1 MGMCTRWTICT
12 RLPFQSSP
20 TSSSRWNLF
29 SEKKNIEGKFLNHL
43 LSPQASPWPE
53 AEDVAPYVNDDPIF
67 LNLYRCSFI
76 WDKSDNIVCF
86 VGSSI
91 SATSTQEF
99 RLATLA
105 ILTPFSLVHN
115 CHAGWAHHRAAVW
128 ELLQLLQ
135 TLQLHLV
142 RRHPGQPWAAQP
154 VAVGDHWRVH
164 LPVPGKEFKFNRCHT
179 YLFDPFHLRRS
190 VSSAASLP
198 RRRKTKLRPWKGTLR

>member
-1 MGMCTRWTICT
+1 MGSEMCIRDSI
-12 RLPFQSSP
+12 
-20 TSSSRWNLF
+20 
-29 SEKKNIEGKFLNHL
+29 

-99 RLATLA
+99 RLAALA
-105 ILTPFSLVHN
+105 IFTPFSLVHN
-115 CHAGWAHHRAAVW
+115 CHAGWAYHRAAVR

-135 TLQLHLV
+135 ALQLYLV
-142 RRHPGQPWAAQP
+142 GRHPRQPRAAQP
-154 VAVGDHWRVH
+154 VALGDHRRVH
-164 LPVPGKEFKFNRCHT
+164 LPVPGANWNTMCHS
-179 YLFDPFHLRRS
+179 LIIQNDPFHYRRS
-190 VSSAASLP
+190 ASSAASL
-198 RRRKTKLRPWKGTLR
+198 RRKPRTK